1 MIISFAR
8 RVGVRGLARRLY
20 AYAFLDD
27 FILLYPFYALLFAET
42 LSVGQ
47 ISTLFVIWSATV
59 ILAEV
64 PSGALADVFSRRA
77 LLVAAPLITGVG
89 YALWTFTPSYLAFAA
104 GFVLWGAGSALRS
117 GAREALVYEELRRLG
132 AADRYATVM
141 GRARAL
147 AVVAVMAATA
157 LASPVMA
164 VGGYAAL
171 GVASVAACLAD
182 AAVAL
187 TFPEHRPGRRGDRR
201 FRSALRLSGYV
212 ATLRAGLAEVRGVR
226 NVRRAVLLL
235 VVVSV
240 AHGALEEYVPLLAAG
255 TGVAEAAVPWL
266 VLVVSAGTVA
276 GGLLGGV
283 GARLRT
289 RPLALSLAVAAATL
303 GLGALAGHPAGFVVL
318 AAGFAGFQM
327 ATVAADARL
336 QEAIAG
342 PARATVTSLAGLG
355 QEVAEIGMYA
365 AYGVLSTWAGHPAAF
380 AVSALPFLVG
390 AVTVAVRGPAR
401 RAATRPVTPAAV
413 PAAGSGAGGGA

>member
-1 MIISFAR
+1 MTASLAR
-8 RVGVRGLARRLY
+8 RVGVRGVARRLY

-47 ISTLFVIWSATV
+47 ISTLFVVWSATV

-77 LLVAAPLITGVG
+77 LLVAAPLVTGVG
-89 YALWTFTPSYLAFAA
+89 YALWTVTPSYLAFAA

-117 GAREALVYEELRRLG
+117 GAREALVYEELDRLG

-157 LASPVMA
+157 VASPVMA
-164 VGGYAAL
+164 VGGYTAV
-171 GVASVAACLAD
+171 GVASVAACLLD

-187 TFPEHRPGRRGDRR
+187 TFPEHRPPAARRGGRRAG
-201 FRSALRLSGYV
+201 SALRLSGYV
-212 ATLRAGLAEVRGVR
+212 ATLRVGFGEVRSARAVRLAGLVLV
-226 NVRRAVLLL
+226 AVT
-235 VVVSV
+235 V
-240 AHGALEEYVPLLAAG
+240 AHGALEEYVPLLAAT
-255 TGVAEAAVPWL
+255 TGVTEATVPWL
-266 VLVVSAGTVA
+266 VLVVTVGTVA

-283 GARLRT
+283 GARLGT
-289 RPLALSLAVAAATL
+289 RPLALCLAVAAAAL
-303 GLGALAGHPAGFVVL
+303 GLGALAGHPAGFAVIAV
-318 AAGFAGFQM
+318 GFAGFQM

-336 QEAIAG
+336 QAAIAG

-355 QEVAEIGMYA
+355 TEVGQVGMFA
-365 AYGVLSTWAGHPAAF
+365 AYGVLATWAGDRAAF
-380 AVSALPFLVG
+380 AVSALPFLLG
-390 AVTVAVRGPAR
+390 AVVVAAGRPAR
-401 RAATRPVTPAAV
+401 RRGLAAPDASTAAPATHG
-413 PAAGSGAGGGA
+413 AA